1 MKRGN
6 RRAFL
11 RGAGV
16 ALTLPFLETL
26 APRRA
31 RAQTASIQR
40 YVMLYFPNGTAD
52 FWRPSAEGS
61 GDEWKLSP
69 ILEPLEP
76 VKSYLSI
83 LTNVSNYAP
92 FGGHVEPSHSNLG
105 AATWTCVKA
114 NGDGKANSGISVDQV
129 IAKRIG
135 DATLLPS
142 IQVGL
147 STEDSYTDGLPGQ
160 HSRSMSWK
168 AESQPLYKTVNPQA
182 VFDRLVGD
190 APAGN
195 AEDQAAAERR
205 RALKQSVLDYV
216 LEDATALQKK
226 LSASDRARLDQ
237 FLTSARSLEKRV
249 ADAGMQLPSGAC
261 PTPTR
266 PSETYGVG
274 DTDDDYDRNHHAELM
289 IDLVA
294 MAIQCDVTRVVSF
307 MLDDARS
314 DFAYDFLTERKFTDT
329 GSTEGTGK
337 CGGYHGLQHAGD
349 RNNGFATIGWWNAQ
363 KASQLAQKLLAMD
376 EGDAGNVLENSLIM
390 FASGMKGGNHDAREL
405 PIALIG
411 GGGKLESGTILK
423 MNRHLAFP
431 DETRLAD
438 VHLTI
443 LQKVFGCPETSF
455 GVSEGILPELLT

>member
-147 STEDSYTDGLPGQ
+147 STE
-160 HSRSMSWK
+160 
-168 AESQPLYKTVNPQA
+168 
-182 VFDRLVGD
+182 
-190 APAGN
+190 
-195 AEDQAAAERR
+195 
-205 RALKQSVLDYV
+205 
-216 LEDATALQKK
+216 
-226 LSASDRARLDQ
+226 
-237 FLTSARSLEKRV
+237 
-249 ADAGMQLPSGAC
+249 
-261 PTPTR
+261 
-266 PSETYGVG
+266 
-274 DTDDDYDRNHHAELM
+274 
-289 IDLVA
+289 
-294 MAIQCDVTRVVSF
+294 
-307 MLDDARS
+307 
-314 DFAYDFLTERKFTDT
+314 
-329 GSTEGTGK
+329 
-337 CGGYHGLQHAGD
+337 
-349 RNNGFATIGWWNAQ
+349 
-363 KASQLAQKLLAMD
+363 
-376 EGDAGNVLENSLIM
+376 
-390 FASGMKGGNHDAREL
+390 
-405 PIALIG
+405 
-411 GGGKLESGTILK
+411 
-423 MNRHLAFP
+423 
-431 DETRLAD
+431 
-438 VHLTI
+438 
-443 LQKVFGCPETSF
+443 
-455 GVSEGILPELLT
+455 